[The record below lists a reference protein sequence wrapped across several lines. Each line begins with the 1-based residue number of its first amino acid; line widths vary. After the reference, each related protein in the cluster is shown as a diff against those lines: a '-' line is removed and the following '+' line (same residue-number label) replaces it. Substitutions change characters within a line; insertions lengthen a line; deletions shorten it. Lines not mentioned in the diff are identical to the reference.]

1 MKFLQ
6 QSQRLL
12 DNIINLLAVFA
23 AAIIIF
29 TTLAVSADVILRNFL
44 NKPLVWVFET
54 TEYLLLYMTFL
65 GAAWV
70 LKREGHVHV
79 DILVNRFS
87 RKAQAGI
94 GVITSLVGIIICGI
108 FVIYGSEVTWDY
120 FARGVVS
127 TKSLLGFPYAPVLM
141 IIPIGSFFLLLQF
154 LRRTYGYICTLKA
167 LLNRS
172 DLRR

>member
-1 MKFLQ
+1 MKLLQ
-6 QSQRLL
+6 KSQELF
-12 DNIINLLAVFA
+12 DKIINLLAVLA
-23 AAIIIF
+23 ATIILF
-29 TTLAVSADVILRNFL
+29 VTLAVCADIILRNFL
-44 NKPLVWVFET
+44 HKPLVWVFET

-79 DILVNRFS
+79 DILINKLS
-87 RKAQAGI
+87 RKAQARF
-94 GVITSLVGIIICGI
+94 GVITSMIGIIICGA
-108 FVIYGSEVTWDY
+108 FVVYGSEVTWDY

-154 LRRTYGYICTLKA
+154 VRRTYGYMRTLRA
-167 LLNRS
+167 LS
-172 DLRR
+172 KQT